1 MKQCPE
7 CKRTYTDETLNFC
20 LEDGAWLRE
29 VSDRGEPRTAI
40 LPLESP
46 TRVHEPS
53 SSPAAAA
60 AASPPSNSS
69 RTRSIVAGALGV
81 LLVTALVIGAYRL
94 YDGRPVKQIDS
105 IAVLP
110 FVNESGN
117 PEVEYLSDGMA
128 ETLIN
133 SLSQLPR
140 LTVKARSTVFSYK
153 GKEITSKQIGSE
165 LAVQAVLN
173 GRVVQRGD
181 NLTLSLE
188 LVDVASGDLLWGE
201 KYERRFDDLTVL
213 QSEIARDVSS
223 KLRMKLTGADEQK
236 LAKSGTENAEAYRLY
251 LKGRHQLNKRT
262 EEGFRNA
269 IGLFHQAIEEDP
281 EYALAY
287 AGVADVYNQMGA
299 WTILPP
305 RESFP
310 KARSAAEKALAL
322 DEDLA
327 EAHASLAFVKFYH
340 DWQFAEAERES
351 ERAISLNPNYATA
364 RELYGYQI
372 YLINPRRFDEAVREL
387 STARELDPLSLF
399 SSFGIAALFYFERN
413 YDEAIRRLREI
424 QSVNPNFTLG
434 YGLLGVVYL
443 KKGMGDEAVAAM
455 LKGSLLEGGGLTEE
469 QAGNLKKAYKELGLK
484 GFLREHAKL
493 LQEASKQRYV
503 SPIFIAMDYAHSGDK
518 ELAIAWLEKSYE
530 ERSSWMTEIAVD
542 PVWDELRPDPRFQD
556 LMRRVGL
563 TPRGRNP

>member
-1 MKQCPE
+1 MKHCPK
-7 CKRTYTDETLNFC
+7 CKRTYADETLNFC
-20 LEDGAWLRE
+20 LEDGAWLRD
-29 VSDRGEPRTAI
+29 VSESDDPPTAI
-40 LPLESP
+40 LTSEAP
-46 TRVHEPS
+46 TSVHE
-53 SSPAAAA
+53 A
-60 AASPPSNSS
+60 AASPADAEA
-69 RTRSIVAGALGV
+69 TRPPGGSYRRR
-81 LLVTALVIGAYRL
+81 LVTGAIGILLMTAIGVGAYWFYGERS
-94 YDGRPVKQIDS
+94 VKQIDS
-105 IAVLP
+105 IAVMP

-133 SLSQLPR
+133 NLSLLPR

-153 GKEITSKQIGSE
+153 GKSISPRQIGSE

-173 GRVVQRGD
+173 GRVAQRGD

-188 LVDVASGDLLWGE
+188 LVDVASGDLVWGE
-201 KYERRFDDLTVL
+201 KYDRRFDDLAAL
-213 QSEIARDVSS
+213 QREIARDVSD
-223 KLRMKLTGADEQK
+223 KLRVKLTGADERK
-236 LAKSGTENAEAYRLY
+236 LAKSGTENAEAYKLY

-269 IGLFHQAIEEDP
+269 IGFFQQAIEEDP
-281 EYALAY
+281 NYALAY

-322 DEDLA
+322 NDDLA
-327 EAHASLAFVKFYH
+327 EAHTSLAFVKFYY
-340 DWQFAEAERES
+340 DWQFAEAEREF
-351 ERAISLNPNYATA
+351 ERAISLDPNYATA

-372 YLINPRRFDEAVREL
+372 YLIDPSRFDEAVGEL
-387 STARELDPLSLF
+387 NTARELDPLSLY
-399 SSFGIAALFYFERN
+399 SSFGIAALFYFQRD

-424 QSVNPNFTLG
+424 QSVNPQFTLG
-434 YGLLGVVYL
+434 YGLLGVVFL

-469 QAGNLKKAYKELGLK
+469 QASILRKAYNDLGLK
-484 GFLREHAKL
+484 GFLLEHARL
-493 LQEASKQRYV
+493 LQEVSKQRYV
-503 SPIFIAMDYAHSGDK
+503 SPIFIAMDYAHLGDK
-518 ELAIAWLEKSYE
+518 ELAIAWLEKAYE

-542 PVWDELRPDPRFQD
+542 PAWDELRPDPRFQD
-556 LMRRVGL
+556 LIRRVGL
-563 TPRGRNP
+563 RPGEDRR